1 MPCLCSPAGAQAAS
15 DTLRQVVT
23 LSLGVFNENRRD
35 NADSPLAYAGSG
47 LGERIDYVRS
57 RGNRRWYFSLDAG
70 AATVAPLMYSAESGS
85 EEGFGAYTLG
95 AGTEWRL
102 RGASERLGGEFG
114 VGVQFGAT
122 LTVARHLYD
131 NQDLTEQTF
140 DFAALTLAPA
150 ARWTRPL
157 GDGELTASLALP
169 LIAWVDHPYADVRF
183 ANQFVDFHYV
193 PITQFR
199 QAGGVLSYDFN
210 PGGRYSF
217 TVAYRV
223 DAMELDD
230 LQPVRRFTQWFTIAV
245 VRRFGPLP

>member
-1 MPCLCSPAGAQAAS
+1 VTCVCRPARAQAPR
-15 DTLRQVVT
+15 DTLRQAVT
-23 LSLGVFNENRRD
+23 LSIGVFSEDRRD

-57 RGNRRWYFSLDAG
+57 RAERRWYFSLEAG
-70 AATVAPLMYSAESGS
+70 AATIIPRQFAAESGS

-95 AGTEWRL
+95 AGTDWRL
-102 RGASERLGGEFG
+102 RGVSPRIGEFAL
-114 VGVQFGAT
+114 GVQFAGT
-122 LTVARHLYD
+122 VTVARHFYD

-150 ARWTRPL
+150 ARWTRRL
-157 GDGELTASLALP
+157 GPGALSASLALP

-193 PITQFR
+193 PITRFR
-199 QAGGVLSYDFN
+199 QADGVLAYDFN
-210 PGGRYSF
+210 PGGQYAF
-217 TVAYRV
+217 TMAYRV

-230 LQPVRRFTQWFTIAV
+230 LQPVRRFTQLFTVAV